1 MFPRRELHL
10 RFLGNSTLYG
20 LYTWTLFLELN
31 RYLLQ
36 IPITGTP
43 VPACCLYPQHA
54 AALPEG
60 EYVESGSAWYAT
72 VNLLGS
78 R

>member
-1 MFPRRELHL
+1 MFPRRGLHL
-10 RFLGNSTLYG
+10 RLLGISTLYG
-20 LYTWTLFLELN
+20 LYTWTLILNLN

-36 IPITGTP
+36 IPITGIP

-54 AALPEG
+54 SALPEG
-60 EYVESGSAWYAT
+60 EYVESGIAWYAT
-72 VNLLGS
+72 VNLFGA